1 MSGRPVPMGLRVL
14 TPHGTVFY
22 VDAAVASWARSDR
35 EQPSRRLL
43 PGSWIAWSD
52 HLRRIGVTK
61 NWVRVNFLPR
71 VGGGVAAPTLG
82 QGATRRVSAVAICR
96 LKPSSP
102 NAHSPLV
109 AARSAS
115 RKAASRGGPNSA
127 RYARRSAAERPSS
140 RSSEWSVATGSAAAK
155 APAP

>member
-1 MSGRPVPMGLRVL
+1 MSGRPVPRGLRGVNPPRDRIL
-14 TPHGTVFY
+14 CRRRRGRVGHGPTASSPANAFFLVRGSHGRIIHEDLGSEWIFCR
-22 VDAAVASWARSDR
+22 ASAVA
-35 EQPSRRLL
+35 
-43 PGSWIAWSD
+43 
-52 HLRRIGVTK
+52 LRR
-61 NWVRVNFLPR
+61 RP
-71 VGGGVAAPTLG
+71 LG
-82 QGATRRVSAVAICR
+82 RGATRRVSAVAICR
-96 LKPSSP
+96 LKPSPP

-140 RSSEWSVATGSAAAK
+140 RSSEWSVTRGSAAAN